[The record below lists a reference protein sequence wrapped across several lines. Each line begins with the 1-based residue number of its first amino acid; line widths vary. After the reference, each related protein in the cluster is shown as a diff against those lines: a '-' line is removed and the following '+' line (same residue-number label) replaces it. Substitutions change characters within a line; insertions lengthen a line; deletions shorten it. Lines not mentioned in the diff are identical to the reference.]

1 MSLSRKDR
9 MGLAGIAVIAAVIVA
24 AGAWFGLSGDK
35 AFDKVTLC
43 ELGDRPRANRVVIVD
58 KTDPLPPLA
67 LNNLKQ
73 AVIEQRDRLAIQ
85 DRLWVFLMGGDGINI
100 ADPLFSRCRPYAGRD
115 VSSLDA
121 DPDRVEARYRT
132 SFEAPLDTA
141 LKAALMPGTAADSPI
156 LETLGRVASSAAFSG
171 TGPRHVVF
179 VTDLLQHSSLFSAY
193 GPAWAKRPN
202 PRDLGE
208 QLDQDYGRVFGNL
221 DLTILVIDRHVPGT
235 PNQRELRDYWRAF
248 LKAAGVTDLVMRT
261 L

>member
-9 MGLAGIAVIAAVIVA
+9 MGLLGIAAIAAVIVA
-24 AGAWFGLSGDK
+24 AGAYFGLSGDK

-43 ELGDRPRANRVVIVD
+43 ELGDRARANRVIVID

-73 AVIEQRDRLAIQ
+73 AVIEQRDQLAIQ

-115 VSSLDA
+115 VSSLNA
-121 DPDRVEARYRT
+121 DPDRVEARYIS

-141 LKAALMPGTAADSPI
+141 LRAALTPGTAADSPI
-156 LETLGRVASSAAFSG
+156 IETLGRIASSEAFRG
-171 TGPRHVVF
+171 AGPRHVVF

-193 GPAWAKRPN
+193 GSAWAKRPN

-221 DLTILVIDRHVPGT
+221 DLTILVIDRHVPNT
-235 PNQRELRDYWRAF
+235 PNQRDLRDYWRAV
-248 LKAAGVTDLVMRT
+248 LKAAGATNIALRT